1 MLAIANQP
9 AQQTEPSPG
18 LAADAPAGGEA
29 EIKANALCNDS
40 AGTLVGLFFSEQL
53 NDIARAKAICA
64 KCPVRQP
71 CLEGALERR
80 EPWGV
85 WGGQLFMN
93 GKVLAF
99 KRQRGRPPKHPR
111 PEEIAAATGV
121 PLPTAGA

>member
-1 MLAIANQP
+1 MLAIANQE
-9 AQQTEPSPG
+9 QQNELEPSVDAG
-18 LAADAPAGGEA
+18 IVEREAHIAAH
-29 EIKANALCNDS
+29 ALCNDG
-40 AGTLVGLFFSEQL
+40 AGTLVGLFYSEQL

-64 KCPVRQP
+64 RCPVREE

-80 EPWGV
+80 EPAGV

-99 KRQRGRPPKHPR
+99 KRKRGRPPKQPR

-121 PLPTAGA
+121 PLPSAGA